1 MLDNEGGTGNQ
12 FRDGFAGSLPAC
24 VAPDRRATLQGAY
37 EPRTPANARETQT
50 VRGISLEPN
59 WDGDEEYFAP
69 HVVAGRFVRREH
81 AHSDGRRH
89 AFYALPG
96 EEWRFDAYIE
106 MWKQAD
112 KSGWSE
118 ELERLEGH
126 LLGYEDWQNDLYIE
140 TIYRTMHPSK

>member
-1 MLDNEGGTGNQ
+1 MQAEL
-12 FRDGFAGSLPAC
+12 
-24 VAPDRRATLQGAY
+24 
-37 EPRTPANARETQT
+37 
-50 VRGISLEPN
+50 GISFETGLLEVCLRAWRPTDGLPYKVHTNRELQLMLERRKPFAAFPLEPN

-140 TIYRTMHPSK
+140 TIYRPMHPSK